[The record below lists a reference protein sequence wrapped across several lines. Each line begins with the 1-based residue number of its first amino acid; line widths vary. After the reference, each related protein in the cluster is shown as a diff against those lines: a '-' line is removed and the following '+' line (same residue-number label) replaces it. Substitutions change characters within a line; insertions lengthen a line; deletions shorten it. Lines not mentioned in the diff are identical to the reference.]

1 MNIIDGLQ
9 KKFIKRIEQVITT
22 LGWIVILL
30 FVIQILLSVFLWAF
44 NLSNFYNKLF
54 LFANID
60 TTIRVFLLTITF
72 SLLFF
77 IIIYLWRKY
86 NYKKFAHL
94 HRRTLPS
101 YVTSTEIEVYFN
113 LPSSLVE
120 KMQNDKI
127 FVLEKTIV

>member
-22 LGWIVILL
+22 LGWIVILI
-30 FVIQILLSVFLWAF
+30 FVIQSLLSIFLWIF
-44 NLSNFYNKLF
+44 NLSNFYTKLF
-54 LFANID
+54 LYNNID

-86 NYKKFAHL
+86 NYKKYAHL
-94 HRRTLPS
+94 RRRTLPN
-101 YVTSTEIEVYFN
+101 YVTSNEIESYFN
-113 LPSSLVE
+113 LPPSLVE

-127 FVLEKTIV
+127 IVLEKTIV